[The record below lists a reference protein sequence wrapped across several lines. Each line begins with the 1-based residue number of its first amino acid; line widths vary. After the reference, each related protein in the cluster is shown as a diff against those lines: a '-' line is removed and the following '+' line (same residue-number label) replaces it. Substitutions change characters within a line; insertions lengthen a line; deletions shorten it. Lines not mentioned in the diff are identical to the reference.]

1 MRVKTGG
8 NYKPRTAI
16 MVVKE
21 HVSFLSTT
29 KTRHIYHVQTQ
40 VSMVELVGVLGITI
54 ISKIGGVIVPHR
66 ALSVR
71 KISGVIMKK
80 YF

>member
-1 MRVKTGG
+1 
-8 NYKPRTAI
+8 

-29 KTRHIYHVQTQ
+29 KIRHIYHVQTQ
-40 VSMVELVGVLGITI
+40 VSMVELVGVLGIMI
-54 ISKIGGVIVPHR
+54 ISKIGGVIAPQR

-71 KISGVIMKK
+71 KICGVIMKNQL